1 MIFKLNRKVENV
13 VRSDKVTRES
23 KSKALLTINLNM
35 KHVNGMT
42 HFYLALSIN
51 LNTQHDNDSKWK
63 IGKNDNF
70 VQMTSVWRKA
80 DEKEFEAGWADV
92 RVTASKSI

>member
-1 MIFKLNRKVENV
+1 MYLITAQLCCLFKNNQ
-13 VRSDKVTRES
+13 S
-23 KSKALLTINLNM
+23 KRFGINLDAQ
-35 KHVNGMT
+35 HVNGMT
-42 HFYLALSIN
+42 HFNLALSIN

>member
-1 MIFKLNRKVENV
+1 MTMTQSGKLV
-13 VRSDKVTRES
+13 
-23 KSKALLTINLNM
+23 
-35 KHVNGMT
+35 
-42 HFYLALSIN
+42 
-51 LNTQHDNDSKWK
+51 
-63 IGKNDNF
+63 KNDNF